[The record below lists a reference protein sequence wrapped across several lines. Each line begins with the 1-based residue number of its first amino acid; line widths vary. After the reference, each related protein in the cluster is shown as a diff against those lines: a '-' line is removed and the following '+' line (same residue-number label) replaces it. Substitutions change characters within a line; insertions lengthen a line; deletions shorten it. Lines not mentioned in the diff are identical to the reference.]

1 MTPST
6 PFWEAV
12 AEGALAEVIGSVI
25 VLGLAVA
32 VRSIRR
38 RDRQS
43 GNEAAD
49 DQT

>member
-25 VLGLAVA
+25 VLGLCAS
-32 VRSIRR
+32 VRSVRR

-43 GNEAAD
+43 ENETEG

>member
-1 MTPST
+1 MAPWT

-25 VLGLAVA
+25 VVGLCAA
-32 VRSIRR
+32 VRSVRR

-43 GNEAAD
+43 GNEAEG
-49 DQT
+49 DQR